1 MKKLDYIIVAGLALA
16 ALVLYGVS
24 CADFAFPGESARLLC
39 IWQGLETVTCT
50 PYPLMSAFARML
62 GGGNAIAPLCGVLS
76 VAMMYLLSV
85 RFLRGQM
92 NGENVSNFRGTASR
106 LAGVTA
112 SLVFMLTPAVRHAA
126 THAEPRLFQ
135 ACWMMASLLVLG
147 WRPRG
152 TWLKLAAWLVF
163 AVMWGAGMADSFL
176 FLVMVPVVAG
186 AIWFKHPKHRQ
197 KAGWEMATFLLVGL
211 VAFFVTAANSGSVPG
226 TLDFLAKGARSW
238 MAGPVWI
245 WISVL
250 FISTVPFLVSL
261 LSCNVAFNNEPG
273 WMQWIFHIG
282 MSVASILA
290 IATPAS
296 AGSLMY
302 DAGVLPV
309 AASAFAAFT
318 SGYLAAYWYVLT
330 RARVRINE
338 SRDDKPV
345 ALKGRIFG
353 IVTGS
358 VLAGVY
364 VFTLGFNLFT
374 FDGDRGSFAD
384 RLAEEIVREMGD
396 KRWLVT
402 DGSLDHHLKL
412 TLRKTGKEGEIRL
425 IALNRDLDKDYLA
438 RLQEMVRTEKLGG
451 EKCEEIAMSLDLGV
465 LPFVQD
471 WFAAD
476 PAEAAKTA
484 IWGAP
489 DLWYA
494 AEKTPVPEVCFFTLG
509 AKARDEAEIVEAR
522 ERMLE
527 AVPVKS
533 GWGSMAIRKVKNPVD
548 RLRLEMRRHLGFVAN
563 DRGVWLQDKGNPDAA
578 FEVYTGVL
586 ERIDCD
592 NICALFNLFEM
603 ARQKIPQAVK
613 NQPEYERKLKI
624 VVEDSARRYRLWSLA
639 NYYGYIRSPEIFIR
653 LGFTWARSGRP
664 GEALSQ
670 IRRAIDFVPTDRKTV
685 LLNMM
690 ASLYASEDER
700 AKSRKVYEYVLEKD
714 EYDHDALI
722 GMMRLS
728 LVEGDSEGALKYLE
742 KATEL
747 GGHGR
752 EWQIELA
759 MVHLMRGELAE
770 SKEILRGLTDSDS
783 SDLRAWSLMAAVTMQ
798 QSDAEKDAKLK
809 LAFDRE
815 LEDTILPQMEKN
827 TTNVNDYYVQTT
839 RAFLLMRK
847 GAEKRREARDAFVV
861 AGKARPDIQ
870 ATQDLVLGLD
880 ISLDDAESAERH
892 AREILSR
899 DRKSPLANYVMG
911 ALALRKTE
919 YLQAELY
926 LKRAADHERPVV
938 LAMND
943 LAETLRR
950 QKRYD
955 EAERYA
961 RKAIQTE
968 PRLYV
973 AYETL
978 GAVLMDKGGD
988 LKEAEANVQKA
999 CDLSKVDGKEE
1010 DVRML
1015 ISLARVQILGGNKQ
1029 AGRLTLRKVDARKSE
1044 LSDYELGEYEDL
1056 KRNAR

>member
-1 MKKLDYIIVAGLALA
+1 MKKLDYIIAAGLALVA
-16 ALVLYGVS
+16 AVLYWAS
-24 CADFAFPGESARLLC
+24 CADFAFPGESAKLIC
-39 IWQGLETVTCT
+39 IWQGLEPAATT

-62 GGGNAIAPLCGVLS
+62 GGGNAIAPVCGVLS
-76 VAMMYLLSV
+76 VAMMYLLSA

-92 NGENVSNFRGTASR
+92 NGENMSGFRTSASM

-112 SLVFMLTPAVRHAA
+112 SLVFMLTPAVRSAA

-135 ACWMMASLLVLG
+135 ICWMMAALLVLG
-147 WRPRG
+147 WRTRNAALNVG
-152 TWLKLAAWLVF
+152 AWLLF
-163 AVMWGAGMADSFL
+163 AVMWGLGMADSFL
-176 FLVMVPVVAG
+176 FLAMVPVVAI
-186 AIWFKHPKHRQ
+186 AIWEKHPKHRK
-197 KAGWEMATFLLVGL
+197 KAGWEMAILLLVGL
-211 VAFFVTAANSGSVPG
+211 VAFFVMAGMAGSVPD
-226 TLDFLAKGARSW
+226 TLESLAKGVRSW
-238 MAGPVWI
+238 TDGPVWI

-318 SGYLAAYWYVLT
+318 SGYLAAYWFVLT

-345 ALKGRIFG
+345 ALKGRMFG
-353 IVTGS
+353 IVAGS

-364 VFTLGFNLFT
+364 AFTLLFNLFI
-374 FDGDRGSFAD
+374 FDGRRGEFAD
-384 RLAEEIVREMGD
+384 RMAGAIISDLGE
-396 KRWLVT
+396 KRWLIT
-402 DGSLDHHLKL
+402 DGVLDSHLKL
-412 TLRKTGKEGEIRL
+412 MLKKTGLEGKIRL
-425 IALNRDLDKDYLA
+425 IALNRDLDKDYLK
-438 RLQEMVRTEKLGG
+438 RLQDMVRAEKLGG
-451 EKCEEIAMSLDLGV
+451 DKCEELAMSLDLGV

-494 AEKTPVPEVCFFTLG
+494 AEKTPVPETCFFTLG
-509 AKARDEAEIVEAR
+509 AQERDEADIR
-522 ERMLE
+522 EKRAAMLE
-527 AVPVKS
+527 MVQVKS
-533 GWGSMAIRKVKNPVD
+533 GWGSMAIRKAKNPVD
-548 RLRLEMRRHLGFVAN
+548 RMRLELRRHLGFVAN
-563 DRGVWLQDKGNPDAA
+563 DRGVWLQDRGRNDEAFDTYSQVLAEIDA
-578 FEVYTGVL
+578 
-586 ERIDCD
+586 D

-603 ARQKIPQAVK
+603 ARQKVPQAVK
-613 NQPEYERKLKI
+613 NRADYERKLKI

-670 IRRAIDFVPTDRKTV
+670 IRRAIDFVTTDRKTV

-690 ASLYASEDER
+690 AALYASEDER
-700 AKSRKVYEYVLEKD
+700 AKSRKVYEYVLDKD

-728 LVEGDSEGALKYLE
+728 LLEGNSEEALKYLE

-747 GGHGR
+747 GGHGK
-752 EWQIELA
+752 EWQVELA
-759 MVHLMRGELAE
+759 MVHLMRGELADA
-770 SKEILRGLTDSDS
+770 KDILRQLTDSDS
-783 SDLRAWSLMAAVTMQ
+783 TDLRAWSLMAAVTMQ
-798 QSDAEKDAKLK
+798 QSDAEKDPKAK
-809 LAFDRE
+809 AVFDKE
-815 LEDTILPQMEKN
+815 LEDVILPQMEKN

-839 RAFLLMRK
+839 KAFLLMRK
-847 GAEKRREARDAFVV
+847 GAEARRAARDAFVV

-911 ALALRKTE
+911 ALALRKNE
-919 YLQAELY
+919 YVQAELY
-926 LKRAADHERPVV
+926 LKRSADHERPVV

-943 LAETLRR
+943 LAEVLRR

-955 EAERYA
+955 EAEQYA
-961 RKAIQTE
+961 RKAVKTE
-968 PRLYV
+968 PKLYV

-978 GAVLMDKGGD
+978 GSILMDKGGD

-999 CDLSKVDGKEE
+999 CELSKVDGKEE
-1010 DVRML
+1010 DIRMVM
-1015 ISLARVQILGGNKQ
+1015 SLARVQILGGNKQ
-1029 AGRLTLRKVDARKSE
+1029 AGRTTLRRVESRKSE
-1044 LSDYELGEYEDL
+1044 LGAYELGEYEEL
-1056 KRNAR
+1056 RRNAR